1 MFFGLPCDSDKL
13 EEVFDRP
20 DGGLEISKGIST
32 SVPDLD
38 ALRKSRPDQSPSEI
52 GPNVIE
58 LCQMADITFMAL
70 HGSIGENG
78 KLQATFDNL
87 GIKYT
92 GPNSLGCTLSMN
104 KLVTKQIFKTSGVP
118 TPRGTSL
125 TSKTKDTPLDE
136 LGYYLPLVVKPCSN
150 GSSIGVYICHTEEE
164 YRAALDASFP
174 QEQCVVIEEYIKGR
188 EFACGIIDGKALPV
202 IEIVPKSGFFDYAN
216 KYQDGCT
223 EEICPANIPEEIEQK
238 MRKATERAFN
248 ALKLNVYSRADFLL
262 DDKGNIYCLEVNT
275 LPGMTPA
282 SLLPKEAA
290 YTGIEYPELC
300 DLIIEKSLDARYR

>member
-1 MFFGLPCDSDKL
+1 MKIIVLAGGLSPERDVSLLSGAGICKTLREMGHQAFLLDVFFGLPCDSDKL

-164 YRAALDASFP
+164 LRCNP
-174 QEQCVVIEEYIKGR
+174 QILRC
-188 EFACGIIDGKALPV
+188 
-202 IEIVPKSGFFDYAN
+202 
-216 KYQDGCT
+216 
-223 EEICPANIPEEIEQK
+223 
-238 MRKATERAFN
+238 
-248 ALKLNVYSRADFLL
+248 
-262 DDKGNIYCLEVNT
+262 
-275 LPGMTPA
+275 
-282 SLLPKEAA
+282 
-290 YTGIEYPELC
+290 
-300 DLIIEKSLDARYR
+300 

>member
-1 MFFGLPCDSDKL
+1 MGHQAFLLDVFFGLPCDSDKL
-13 EEVFDRP
+13 EDVFDRP

-38 ALRKSRPDQSPSEI
+38 ALRKSRPDPSPSEI

-104 KLVTKQIFKTSGVP
+104 KLVTKQIYKTSGVP

-125 TSKTKDTPLDE
+125 TVKTIDTRLDE

-150 GSSIGVYICHTEEE
+150 GSSIGVYICHTEED
-164 YRAALDASFP
+164 YYDA
-174 QEQCVVIEEYIKGR
+174 IH
-188 EFACGIIDGKALPV
+188 
-202 IEIVPKSGFFDYAN
+202 
-216 KYQDGCT
+216 
-223 EEICPANIPEEIEQK
+223 
-238 MRKATERAFN
+238 
-248 ALKLNVYSRADFLL
+248 
-262 DDKGNIYCLEVNT
+262 
-275 LPGMTPA
+275 
-282 SLLPKEAA
+282 
-290 YTGIEYPELC
+290 
-300 DLIIEKSLDARYR
+300 

>member
-1 MFFGLPCDSDKL
+1 MKIIVLAGGLSPERDVSLLSGAGICKTLREMGHQAFLLDVFFGLPCDSDKL

-20 DGGLEISKGIST
+20 DGGLEISKGISA

-104 KLVTKQIFKTSGVP
+104 KLVTKQIFKTCLLYTSP
-118 TPRGTSL
+118 SPR
-125 TSKTKDTPLDE
+125 
-136 LGYYLPLVVKPCSN
+136 
-150 GSSIGVYICHTEEE
+150 
-164 YRAALDASFP
+164 DA
-174 QEQCVVIEEYIKGR
+174 
-188 EFACGIIDGKALPV
+188 
-202 IEIVPKSGFFDYAN
+202 
-216 KYQDGCT
+216 
-223 EEICPANIPEEIEQK
+223 
-238 MRKATERAFN
+238 
-248 ALKLNVYSRADFLL
+248 
-262 DDKGNIYCLEVNT
+262 
-275 LPGMTPA
+275 
-282 SLLPKEAA
+282 
-290 YTGIEYPELC
+290 
-300 DLIIEKSLDARYR
+300 

>member
-1 MFFGLPCDSDKL
+1 MKIIVLAGGLSPERDVSLLSGAGICKTLREMGHQAFLLDVFFGLPCDSDKL

-136 LGYYLPLVVKPCSN
+136 LGYYLPL
-150 GSSIGVYICHTEEE
+150 GY
-164 YRAALDASFP
+164 L
-174 QEQCVVIEEYIKGR
+174 
-188 EFACGIIDGKALPV
+188 
-202 IEIVPKSGFFDYAN
+202 
-216 KYQDGCT
+216 
-223 EEICPANIPEEIEQK
+223 
-238 MRKATERAFN
+238 
-248 ALKLNVYSRADFLL
+248 
-262 DDKGNIYCLEVNT
+262 
-275 LPGMTPA
+275 
-282 SLLPKEAA
+282 
-290 YTGIEYPELC
+290 
-300 DLIIEKSLDARYR
+300 